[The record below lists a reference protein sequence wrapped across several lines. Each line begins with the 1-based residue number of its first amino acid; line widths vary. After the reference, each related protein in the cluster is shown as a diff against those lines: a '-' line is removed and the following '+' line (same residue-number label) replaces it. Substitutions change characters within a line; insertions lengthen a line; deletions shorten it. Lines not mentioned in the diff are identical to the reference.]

1 MILTSPHITLNSTCS
16 TSPKISS
23 SMHSSPYKIKIS
35 IQNAK
40 LEIVQ
45 YVPTRSHERAGNFAA
60 VIESQILV
68 LAYAWAVGAPGPPP
82 STGLEL
88 TGSTTFTNGIDAKE
102 GDSTL
107 SPRTRGILDWP
118 TVVVEAGYSESHAQL
133 YRDADKWMVMSQGH
147 AFPVFLVVIVKIYNP
162 IRIEM
167 EFFRRAAQPNPT
179 SPHHATQVL
188 GLGPYAWNL
197 TSIHPN
203 NISSIGS
210 IDIPLHLI
218 YDQVPAFL
226 TNGGQMT
233 SLHIPAWR
241 VQEWVGDILRRA

>member
-1 MILTSPHITLNSTCS
+1 MPSKVPAATADALSTLVKSVVAALQS
-16 TSPKISS
+16 DDLDLAAHHAQQHLFYIPKDLKLDALLRKLAELQEGGNQNPQ
-23 SMHSSPYKIKIS
+23 PYKIKIS

-167 EFFRRAAQPNPT
+167 EFFSACCTAKSHLPAPRDPSFRSGTICLEPDFNP
-179 SPHHATQVL
+179 PKQH
-188 GLGPYAWNL
+188 
-197 TSIHPN
+197 
-203 NISSIGS
+203 
-210 IDIPLHLI
+210 
-218 YDQVPAFL
+218 
-226 TNGGQMT
+226 
-233 SLHIPAWR
+233 
-241 VQEWVGDILRRA
+241 